1 MSQGDQTRSDGE
13 FAVCHVCGQ
22 EFDTQLELSDHLMKE
37 HPDDLLP
44 DQPTD
49 DGQ

>member
-1 MSQGDQTRSDGE
+1 MEVDEQRGDGE
-13 FAVCHVCGQ
+13 VGVCHVCGAV
-22 EFDTQLELSDHLMKE
+22 FDTQLELSDHLMKD

-49 DGQ
+49 DAS